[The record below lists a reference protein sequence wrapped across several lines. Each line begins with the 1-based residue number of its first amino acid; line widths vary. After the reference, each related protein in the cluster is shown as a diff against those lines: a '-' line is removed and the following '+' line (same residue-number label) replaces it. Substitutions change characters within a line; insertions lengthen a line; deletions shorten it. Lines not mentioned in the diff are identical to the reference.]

1 MEIKI
6 RQLSHT
12 YSRGTRMEFTSLK
25 DVNLNINQGEFIGVI
40 GQTGSGKST
49 LVEHLNALLL
59 PTKGSIQWNF
69 KNIKK
74 NKNNI
79 DEEIFDDQIELK
91 ASWIEKSGFRNG
103 SKIEVF
109 KQKKLKKVKRAK
121 EIRKK
126 VAIAFQFAE
135 YQLFEETIEK
145 DIMFGPLSFG
155 VDKTEAKN
163 RAQKYLNLCGLD
175 DSFLAKSPFNLSGG
189 QKRRVALAGILAIEP
204 DIIVADEPTAGLDP
218 VGVQEILEIFTKLN
232 KLGKTIVIVT
242 HDLDNVLQV
251 TSRVLLMK
259 DGRLI
264 KDGTTREILRD
275 TEFLNKNSMQPPK
288 ILEFITKLQQRGL
301 NVPHNIKNID
311 ELANFLNQKLAQKRG
326 K

>member
-6 RQLSHT
+6 NRLSHT

-25 DVNLNINQGEFIGVI
+25 DVSLNIKQGEFIGVI

-59 PTKGSIQWNF
+59 PTKGSIRWNF
-69 KNIKK
+69 KNTRK
-74 NKNNI
+74 NKSTNAVEKFN
-79 DEEIFDDQIELK
+79 DEIELK
-91 ASWIEKSGFRNG
+91 ASWVEILSFKKGI
-103 SKIEVF
+103 KTQIF
-109 KQKKLKKVKRAK
+109 KQKRLKKVKRAK

-155 VDKTEAKN
+155 VDKQEAKI
-163 RAQKYLNLCGLD
+163 RARKYLNLCGLD
-175 DSFLAKSPFNLSGG
+175 DSFLSKSPFSLSGG

-232 KLGKTIVIVT
+232 ALGKTIVIVT

-251 TSRVLLMK
+251 TNRVLLMK
-259 DGRLI
+259 AGRVINDGPTC
-264 KDGTTREILRD
+264 DVLRD
-275 TEFLNKNSMQPPK
+275 TDFLNKNFMQPPK
-288 ILEFITKLQQRGL
+288 ILEFITKLQKRGL
-301 NVPHNIKNID
+301 RVPNDIKNID
-311 ELANFLNQKLAQKRG
+311 ELANILNKKLEQKRG